1 MHPKVGCDWNVRGN
15 TVWNHERLQ
24 EVCAAASVGQA
35 SPAELAELERHAS
48 ECASC
53 RAIYSD
59 YLNIAARQFA
69 EAAPNE
75 ELSEKDAKAC
85 LNSDLMT
92 RRFLERAHR
101 EGIVFS
107 EAVGEK
113 AKDAEPVRPSSR
125 GHSPWRVPM
134 TIAAAAALAALAGL
148 GPYLSKKD
156 GPLWTWLAPRLQAPE
171 KPQHSAP
178 TTGADQTLAELA
190 AANQVFQRQLA
201 ELKGKLKTADA
212 RLSAAEA
219 DQGSTSEERKR
230 LAVERDSLTAE
241 LRGAEEKLSTSEVAR
256 AQIQQQNAKLQDK
269 VNESEA
275 TYVASQ
281 VKINDLTEQLN
292 EKSDLLDRER
302 QLLIHSKDVTELMAA
317 RNLHIVDVVDTDARG
332 KTRPAFG
339 RIFFTEGKSLIF
351 YAYDLNEAKMQ
362 RANYQ
367 YHIWAKREGGDRQ
380 VKRLGMFYSDDKAQR
395 RWVFKCEDPS
405 VLSEIDSVFVTL
417 EPANGDPSRPKGPNL
432 MYAYLRGQP
441 NHP

>member
-1 MHPKVGCDWNVRGN
+1 
-15 TVWNHERLQ
+15 VWNHERYQ
-24 EVCAAASVGQA
+24 EVSAAASIGQA
-35 SPAELAELERHAS
+35 SPAELRELERHARD
-48 ECASC
+48 CASC
-53 RAIYSD
+53 REIYSD

-75 ELSEKDAKAC
+75 RLSAGDAEAF
-85 LNSDLMT
+85 LDSDLMT
-92 RRFLERAHR
+92 RRFFERAHR

-107 EAVGEK
+107 EAVGEDSRDVTPIGP
-113 AKDAEPVRPSSR
+113 AFRRRPR
-125 GHSPWRVPM
+125 WRM
-134 TIAAAAALAALAGL
+134 SMAIAAAAALAALAGSGL
-148 GPYLSKKD
+148 YLIKKD
-156 GPLWTWLAPRLQAPE
+156 GPLRTWLAVRLKAPE
-171 KPQHSAP
+171 KPQDRAP
-178 TTGADQTLAELA
+178 TSGADQTLAGLA
-190 AANQVFQRQLA
+190 AANQVFQRQLE
-201 ELKGKLKTADA
+201 ELRAKLKAADA
-212 RLSAAEA
+212 RLSAAAA
-219 DQGSTSEERKR
+219 DERSTSEERKR

-241 LRGAEEKLSTSEVAR
+241 LRGAQEKLSASEAAQ

-269 VNESEA
+269 ANESEA

-292 EKSDLLDRER
+292 EKSYLLERER
-302 QLLIHSKDVTELMAA
+302 QLLVHSKDVTELMAA

-367 YHIWAKREGGDRQ
+367 YRIWAKREGGDRQ
-380 VKRLGMFYSDDKAQR
+380 VKDLGMFYSDDKAQR
-395 RWVFKCEDPS
+395 RWVFKCEDS
-405 VLSEIDSVFVTL
+405 NVLSEIDSVFVTL
-417 EPANGDPSRPKGPNL
+417 EPANSDPLRPKGPNL